1 MQCTV
6 LLFAQLA
13 ESIGEKQLTLDLPE
27 KAGVGEALEILGGQ
41 HPAIAKLSPSL
52 AVAVNEQY
60 ATRNTTLNDGDT
72 IAWIPP
78 VSGG

>member
-1 MQCTV
+1 MKCTV

-13 ESIGEKQLTLDLPE
+13 ESIGEKQITLTLPDE
-27 KAGVGEALEILGGQ
+27 ARVGDAMEALSGQ
-41 HPAIAKLSPSL
+41 HPAIAKMATSL

-60 ATRNTTLNDGDT
+60 ATPDTTLADGDI
-72 IAWIPP
+72 IALIPP